1 MKKQKM
7 ETNRLI
13 VGAIAIALSL
23 IITFSGVALAAQ
35 TAFTLTVNDGSARMQ
50 SSLVST
56 SNEAMPFDAT
66 RYNYNAIA
74 VHAAGVQ
81 MTHDA
86 DFEEGYLEVENS
98 VLYFPSSGLKVV
110 FLDENVQRVK
120 IAEGADNAS
129 LCYDASAGSRA
140 NAKFLEYN
148 SASIVTDSDLVF
160 GVNSVGTGR
169 IAVQTA
175 EYVQQGN
182 ASGNFISTMSRDS
195 VSVRGGMFN
204 LSAEFNSIIP
214 VAPPMA
220 DMPERGVCP
229 FPGK

>member
-1 MKKQKM
+1 MKKTTRM
-7 ETNRLI
+7 I
-13 VGAIAIALSL
+13 SVVAIAMALLIA
-23 IITFSGVALAAQ
+23 FSSVALAAQ
-35 TAFTLTVNDGSARMQ
+35 TSYAVTVNGGSARMQ

-56 SNEAMPFDAT
+56 SNEAVPYDAT

-74 VHAAGVQ
+74 IDAAGVQ

-98 VLYFPSSGLKVV
+98 MLYFGNDLKVAFV
-110 FLDENVQRVK
+110 NENVQRAKV
-120 IAEGADNAS
+120 AEGADNAS
-129 LCYDASAGSRA
+129 LCYDAKAGSRI
-140 NAKFLEYN
+140 NAKMLDYM
-148 SASIVTDSDLVF
+148 SASIVTDSDMVF
-160 GVNSVGTGR
+160 GVNSIGTGK

-175 EYVQQGN
+175 EYLQQGN
-182 ASGNFISTMSRDS
+182 ATGNWISSMSMDS

-214 VAPPMA
+214 EAPPMG
-220 DMPERGVCP
+220 DMPERGMCP